1 MKNYKTI
8 SLLALLTL
16 GFASCTNFFEREPF
30 SQVGADTFFRSE
42 KDVVLYV
49 NGLLQKNMPGY
60 TTLTYG
66 DQYSDLMAVN
76 STSDF
81 LKTAWSAEKQTGW
94 ETSDWANIYNVNY
107 FLSRLYEAA
116 SAVGDD
122 ARMKHYEGVGRFWRA
137 WLYYSKVQTFG
148 PVPWY
153 DKPID
158 PEDEEALYKGRDSR
172 EFVMDKILEDL
183 NFAATH
189 CLSDKA
195 YVNNSQINRWVALAF
210 KARVCLYEGTYR
222 KYHTELGL
230 EASAGK
236 WLREA
241 VSACETLMNESPYS
255 LVHSPASLKTQYR
268 KLFTSQE
275 IDYQEVI
282 LANEFSEDL
291 LRFHSATWKFT
302 SGSYG
307 ARWSLSKAFVNTY
320 LMLDGSRFTDRTDYE
335 KTEFTE
341 EVKNRDYR
349 LMQSVITP
357 GYSKKVAGVD
367 TQKAPDFSLTLTDSF
382 YREVAFFFNGTYSY
396 KGRYTINGT
405 YRYEGTNNSTN
416 SLPVFRFAEV
426 LLNYAEAKAELGE
439 FGETEWNQTIKLLRE
454 RAGVNSKVPLAA
466 DPYLIDY
473 YANQTTDKWILEI
486 RRERAIEML
495 LENLRYEDLMRWK
508 LGNLLEKE
516 WTGIYIPEKE
526 KAYDL
531 NGDGINDVCVTDGK
545 PGTEKGV
552 FYIDLSK
559 GQYTLDKN
567 NCLIY
572 NETRMWADRKYLHP
586 IPKTACVINPALGQ
600 NDGWEE

>member
-42 KDVVLYV
+42 KDVMLYV

-222 KYHTELGL
+222 KYDTELGL

-367 TQKAPDFSLTLTDSF
+367 TQKAPDFSLTLTGYQVIKWTLDDD
-382 YREVAFFFNGTYSY
+382 
-396 KGRYTINGT
+396 
-405 YRYEGTNNSTN
+405 RYEGTNNSTN

>member
-367 TQKAPDFSLTLTDSF
+367 TQKAPDFSLTLTGYQVIKWTLDDD
-382 YREVAFFFNGTYSY
+382 
-396 KGRYTINGT
+396 
-405 YRYEGTNNSTN
+405 RYEGTNNSTN

-466 DPYLIDY
+466 DPYLLDY

>member
-307 ARWSLSKAFVNTY
+307 ARWSLSKTFVNTY

-367 TQKAPDFSLTLTDSF
+367 TQKAPDFSLTLTGYQVIKWTLDDD
-382 YREVAFFFNGTYSY
+382 
-396 KGRYTINGT
+396 
-405 YRYEGTNNSTN
+405 RYEGTNNSTN

>member
-367 TQKAPDFSLTLTDSF
+367 TQKAPDFSLTLTGYQVIKWTLDDD
-382 YREVAFFFNGTYSY
+382 
-396 KGRYTINGT
+396 
-405 YRYEGTNNSTN
+405 RYEGTNNSTN

-572 NETRMWADRKYLHP
+572 NETRMWADRKYLQP

>member
-122 ARMKHYEGVGRFWRA
+122 SKMKHYEGVGRFWRA

-172 EFVMDKILEDL
+172 EFVMDKVLEDL
-183 NFAATH
+183 NFATIH

-230 EASAGK
+230 ESSAEK

-367 TQKAPDFSLTLTDSF
+367 TQKAPDFSLTLTGYQIIKWTLDDD
-382 YREVAFFFNGTYSY
+382 
-396 KGRYTINGT
+396 
-405 YRYEGTNNSTN
+405 RYEGTNNSTN

-508 LGNLLEKE
+508 LGSLLEKE

>member
-241 VSACETLMNESPYS
+241 VSACETLMHESPYS

-367 TQKAPDFSLTLTDSF
+367 TQKAPDFSLTLTGYQVIKWTLDDD
-382 YREVAFFFNGTYSY
+382 
-396 KGRYTINGT
+396 
-405 YRYEGTNNSTN
+405 RYEGTNNSTN

>member
-1 MKNYKTI
+1 MKNRKII
-8 SLLALLTL
+8 SLLVLTSL
-16 GFASCTNFFEREPF
+16 GLASCADFFEREPF

-42 KDVVLYV
+42 KNVVLFV

-60 TTLTYG
+60 ATLTYG

-81 LKTAWSAEKQTGW
+81 LKTEWSPEKQTGW
-94 ETSDWANIYNVNY
+94 DVSDWSNIYNVNY
-107 FLSRLYEAA
+107 FLSRLPEAA
-116 SAVGDD
+116 SDVNND
-122 ARMKHYEGVGRFWRA
+122 AKMKHYEGVGRFWRA
-137 WLYYSKVQTFG
+137 WLYYTKVQTFG
-148 PVPWY
+148 AVPWY

-158 PEDEEALYKGRDSR
+158 PEDEKELYKGRDSR
-172 EFVMDKILEDL
+172 EFVMEKILEDL
-183 NFAATH
+183 NFAATY
-189 CLSDKA
+189 CLTDKA
-195 YVNNSQINRWVALAF
+195 YVNNSQINRWVVLAF

-230 EASAGK
+230 ESSAER

-255 LVHSPASLKTQYR
+255 LVHSPANLKTQWR
-268 KLFTSQE
+268 KLFTSE
-275 IDYQEVI
+275 EVDYQEI
-282 LANEFSEDL
+282 IFANEFSEEL

-320 LMLDGSRFTDRTDYE
+320 LMLDGSRFTDRSNYNQ
-335 KTEFTE
+335 TEFTE
-341 EVKNRDYR
+341 EVQNRDYR
-349 LMQSVITP
+349 LMQSIITP

-367 TQKAPDFSLTLTDSF
+367 TPTAPDFSLTLTGYQVIKWTLDDD
-382 YREVAFFFNGTYSY
+382 
-396 KGRYTINGT
+396 K
-405 YRYEGTNNSTN
+405 YEGTNNSIN

-439 FGETEWNQTIKLLRE
+439 FGEGEWNQTIKLLRE
-454 RAGVNSKVPLAA
+454 RAGVNGKAPLSA
-466 DPYLIDY
+466 DPYLIAY
-473 YANQTTDKWILEI
+473 YDNQTSDKWILEI
-486 RRERAIEML
+486 RRERAIELL

-508 LGNLLEKE
+508 LGKLLEKE
-516 WTGIYIPEKE
+516 WDGIYIPEKE

-552 FYIDLSK
+552 FYIDLTK
-559 GQYTLDKN
+559 GQYTLNAD
-567 NCLIY
+567 NCLVY

-586 IPKTACVINPALGQ
+586 IPKTAGIINPALGQ
-600 NDGWEE
+600 NEGWGE

>member
-367 TQKAPDFSLTLTDSF
+367 TQKAPDFSLTLTGYQVIKWTLDDD
-382 YREVAFFFNGTYSY
+382 
-396 KGRYTINGT
+396 
-405 YRYEGTNNSTN
+405 RYEGTNNSTN

-600 NDGWEE
+600 NDAWEECPSDG

>member
-122 ARMKHYEGVGRFWRA
+122 SKMKHYEGVGRFWRA

-172 EFVMDKILEDL
+172 EFVMDKVLEDL

-189 CLSDKA
+189 CLSDRA
-195 YVNNSQINRWVALAF
+195 YVNNSQINHWVALAF

-230 EASAGK
+230 ESSTEK

-367 TQKAPDFSLTLTDSF
+367 TQKAPDFSLTLTGYQIIKWTLDDD
-382 YREVAFFFNGTYSY
+382 
-396 KGRYTINGT
+396 
-405 YRYEGTNNSTN
+405 RYEGTNNSTN

-508 LGNLLEKE
+508 LGSLLEKE

>member
-122 ARMKHYEGVGRFWRA
+122 AKMKHYEGVGRFWRA

-172 EFVMDKILEDL
+172 EFVMDKVLEDL

-189 CLSDKA
+189 CLSDRA

-367 TQKAPDFSLTLTDSF
+367 TQKAPDFSLTLTGYQIIKWTLDDD
-382 YREVAFFFNGTYSY
+382 
-396 KGRYTINGT
+396 
-405 YRYEGTNNSTN
+405 RYEGTNNSTN

-508 LGNLLEKE
+508 LGSLLEKE

>member
-122 ARMKHYEGVGRFWRA
+122 SKMKHYEGVGRFWRA

-172 EFVMDKILEDL
+172 EFVMDKVLEDL
-183 NFAATH
+183 NFAATY
-189 CLSDKA
+189 CLSDRA

-230 EASAGK
+230 ESSAEK

-268 KLFTSQE
+268 KLFTSSE

-367 TQKAPDFSLTLTDSF
+367 TQKAPDFSLTLTGYQIIKWTLDDD
-382 YREVAFFFNGTYSY
+382 
-396 KGRYTINGT
+396 
-405 YRYEGTNNSTN
+405 RYEGTNNSTN

-508 LGNLLEKE
+508 LGSLLEKE

>member
-122 ARMKHYEGVGRFWRA
+122 AKMKHYEGMGRFWRA

-172 EFVMDKILEDL
+172 EFVMDKVLEDL

-189 CLSDKA
+189 CLSDRA

-230 EASAGK
+230 ESSAEK

-367 TQKAPDFSLTLTDSF
+367 TQKAPDFSLTLTGYQIIKWTLDDD
-382 YREVAFFFNGTYSY
+382 
-396 KGRYTINGT
+396 
-405 YRYEGTNNSTN
+405 RYEGTNNSTN

-508 LGNLLEKE
+508 LGSLLEKE

>member
-122 ARMKHYEGVGRFWRA
+122 ARMKHYKGVGRFWRA

-183 NFAATH
+183 NFATTH

-230 EASAGK
+230 ESSAEK

-367 TQKAPDFSLTLTDSF
+367 TQKAPDFSLTLTGYQVIKWTLDDD
-382 YREVAFFFNGTYSY
+382 
-396 KGRYTINGT
+396 
-405 YRYEGTNNSTN
+405 RYEGTNNSTN

-508 LGNLLEKE
+508 LGSLLEKE

>member
-122 ARMKHYEGVGRFWRA
+122 SKMKHYEGVGRFWRA

-183 NFAATH
+183 NFATTH

-230 EASAGK
+230 ESSAEK

-255 LVHSPASLKTQYR
+255 LVHSPASLKTQWR

-367 TQKAPDFSLTLTDSF
+367 TQKAPDFSLTLTGYQIIKWTLDDD
-382 YREVAFFFNGTYSY
+382 
-396 KGRYTINGT
+396 
-405 YRYEGTNNSTN
+405 RYEGTNNSTN

-508 LGNLLEKE
+508 LGSLLEKE

-586 IPKTACVINPALGQ
+586 IPKTAYVINPALGQ

>member
-367 TQKAPDFSLTLTDSF
+367 TQKAPDFSLTLTGYQVIKWTLDDD
-382 YREVAFFFNGTYSY
+382 
-396 KGRYTINGT
+396 
-405 YRYEGTNNSTN
+405 RYEGTNNSTN

-545 PGTEKGV
+545 PGTEKGLS
-552 FYIDLSK
+552 YIDLSK

>member
-367 TQKAPDFSLTLTDSF
+367 TQKAPDFSLTLTGYQVIKWTLDDD
-382 YREVAFFFNGTYSY
+382 
-396 KGRYTINGT
+396 
-405 YRYEGTNNSTN
+405 RYEGTNNSTN

>member
-122 ARMKHYEGVGRFWRA
+122 SKMKHYEGVGRFWRA

-172 EFVMDKILEDL
+172 EFVMDKVLEDL
-183 NFAATH
+183 NFATTH

-230 EASAGK
+230 ESSAEK

-255 LVHSPASLKTQYR
+255 LVHSPASLKTQWR

-367 TQKAPDFSLTLTDSF
+367 TQKAPDFSLTLTGYQIIKWTLDDD
-382 YREVAFFFNGTYSY
+382 
-396 KGRYTINGT
+396 
-405 YRYEGTNNSTN
+405 RYEGTNNSTN

-508 LGNLLEKE
+508 LGSLLEKE

>member
-107 FLSRLYEAA
+107 FLSRLDEAA

-367 TQKAPDFSLTLTDSF
+367 TQKAPDFSLTLTGYQVIKWTLDDD
-382 YREVAFFFNGTYSY
+382 
-396 KGRYTINGT
+396 
-405 YRYEGTNNSTN
+405 RYEGTNNSTN

>member
-122 ARMKHYEGVGRFWRA
+122 SRMKHYEGVGRFWRA
-137 WLYYSKVQTFG
+137 WLYYNKVQTFG

-367 TQKAPDFSLTLTDSF
+367 TQKAPDFSLTLTGYQVIKWTLDDD
-382 YREVAFFFNGTYSY
+382 
-396 KGRYTINGT
+396 
-405 YRYEGTNNSTN
+405 RYEGTNNSTN

>member
-122 ARMKHYEGVGRFWRA
+122 AKMKHYEGVGRFWRA

-172 EFVMDKILEDL
+172 EFVMDKVLEDL

-189 CLSDKA
+189 CLSDRA

-230 EASAGK
+230 ESSAGK

-367 TQKAPDFSLTLTDSF
+367 TQKAPDFSLTLTGYQIIKWTLDDD
-382 YREVAFFFNGTYSY
+382 
-396 KGRYTINGT
+396 
-405 YRYEGTNNSTN
+405 RYEGTNNSTN

-508 LGNLLEKE
+508 LGGLLEKE

>member
-1 MKNYKTI
+1 M
-8 SLLALLTL
+8 
-16 GFASCTNFFEREPF
+16 
-30 SQVGADTFFRSE
+30 GADTFFRSE

-367 TQKAPDFSLTLTDSF
+367 TQKAPDFSLTLTGYQVIKWTLDDD
-382 YREVAFFFNGTYSY
+382 
-396 KGRYTINGT
+396 
-405 YRYEGTNNSTN
+405 RYEGTNNSTN

>member
-282 LANEFSEDL
+282 LANEVSEDL

-367 TQKAPDFSLTLTDSF
+367 TQKAPDFSLTLTGYQVIKWTLDDD
-382 YREVAFFFNGTYSY
+382 
-396 KGRYTINGT
+396 
-405 YRYEGTNNSTN
+405 RYEGTNNSTN

>member
-137 WLYYSKVQTFG
+137 CLYYSKVQTFG

-367 TQKAPDFSLTLTDSF
+367 TQKAPDFSLTLTGYQVIKWTLDDD
-382 YREVAFFFNGTYSY
+382 
-396 KGRYTINGT
+396 
-405 YRYEGTNNSTN
+405 RYEGTNNSTN

>member
-367 TQKAPDFSLTLTDSF
+367 TQKAPDFSLTLTGYQVIKWTLDDD
-382 YREVAFFFNGTYSY
+382 
-396 KGRYTINGT
+396 
-405 YRYEGTNNSTN
+405 RYEGTNNSTN

-586 IPKTACVINPALGQ
+586 IPKMACVINPALGQ

>member
-367 TQKAPDFSLTLTDSF
+367 TQKAPDFSLTLTGYQVIKWTLDDD
-382 YREVAFFFNGTYSY
+382 
-396 KGRYTINGT
+396 
-405 YRYEGTNNSTN
+405 RYEGTNNSTN

-516 WTGIYIPEKE
+516 WTGIYIPEKA

>member
-122 ARMKHYEGVGRFWRA
+122 AKMKHYEGVGRFWRA

-172 EFVMDKILEDL
+172 EFVMDKVLEDL

-189 CLSDKA
+189 CLSDRA

-230 EASAGK
+230 ESSAGK

-367 TQKAPDFSLTLTDSF
+367 TQKAPDFSLTLTGYQIIKWTLDDD
-382 YREVAFFFNGTYSY
+382 
-396 KGRYTINGT
+396 
-405 YRYEGTNNSTN
+405 RYEGTNNSTN

-508 LGNLLEKE
+508 LGSLLEKE

>member
-107 FLSRLYEAA
+107 CLSRLYEAA

-367 TQKAPDFSLTLTDSF
+367 TQKAPDFSLTLTGYQVIKWTLDDD
-382 YREVAFFFNGTYSY
+382 
-396 KGRYTINGT
+396 
-405 YRYEGTNNSTN
+405 RYEGTNNSTN

>member
-122 ARMKHYEGVGRFWRA
+122 SKMKHYEGVGRFWRA

-172 EFVMDKILEDL
+172 EFVMDKVLEDL
-183 NFAATH
+183 NFATTH
-189 CLSDKA
+189 CLSDRA

-230 EASAGK
+230 ESSAEK

-367 TQKAPDFSLTLTDSF
+367 TQKAPDFSLTLTGYQIIKWTLDDD
-382 YREVAFFFNGTYSY
+382 
-396 KGRYTINGT
+396 
-405 YRYEGTNNSTN
+405 RYEGTNNSTN

-508 LGNLLEKE
+508 LGSLLEKE

>member
-183 NFAATH
+183 NFAATQ

-275 IDYQEVI
+275 IDYQEVS

-367 TQKAPDFSLTLTDSF
+367 TQKAPDFSLTLTGYQVIKWTLDDD
-382 YREVAFFFNGTYSY
+382 
-396 KGRYTINGT
+396 
-405 YRYEGTNNSTN
+405 RYEGTNNSTN

>member
-367 TQKAPDFSLTLTDSF
+367 TQKAPDFSLTLTGYQVIKWTLDDD
-382 YREVAFFFNGTYSY
+382 
-396 KGRYTINGT
+396 
-405 YRYEGTNNSTN
+405 RYEGTNNSTN

-545 PGTEKGV
+545 PGMEKGV

>member
-282 LANEFSEDL
+282 LANEFSKDL

-367 TQKAPDFSLTLTDSF
+367 TQKAPDFSLTLTGYQVIKWTLDDD
-382 YREVAFFFNGTYSY
+382 
-396 KGRYTINGT
+396 
-405 YRYEGTNNSTN
+405 RYEGTNNSTN

>member
-1 MKNYKTI
+1 MKNRKII
-8 SLLALLTL
+8 SLLVLTSL
-16 GFASCTNFFEREPF
+16 GLASCADFFEREPF

-42 KDVVLYV
+42 KNVVLFV

-60 TTLTYG
+60 ATLTYG

-81 LKTAWSAEKQTGW
+81 LKTEWSPEKQTGW
-94 ETSDWANIYNVNY
+94 DVSDWSNIYNVNY
-107 FLSRLYEAA
+107 FLSRLPEAA
-116 SAVGDD
+116 SDVNND
-122 ARMKHYEGVGRFWRA
+122 AKMKHYEGVGRFWRA
-137 WLYYSKVQTFG
+137 WLYYTKVQTFG
-148 PVPWY
+148 AVPWY

-158 PEDEEALYKGRDSR
+158 PEDEKELYKGRDSR
-172 EFVMDKILEDL
+172 EFVMGKILEDL
-183 NFAATH
+183 NFASTY
-189 CLSDKA
+189 CLTDKA
-195 YVNNSQINRWVALAF
+195 YVNNSQINRWVVLAF

-230 EASAGK
+230 ESSAER

-255 LVHSPASLKTQYR
+255 LVHSPANLKTQWR
-268 KLFTSQE
+268 KLFTSE
-275 IDYQEVI
+275 EVDYQEI
-282 LANEFSEDL
+282 IFANEFSEEL

-320 LMLDGSRFTDRTDYE
+320 LMLDGSRFTDRSNYNQ
-335 KTEFTE
+335 TEFTE
-341 EVKNRDYR
+341 EVQNRDYR
-349 LMQSVITP
+349 LMQSIITP

-367 TQKAPDFSLTLTDSF
+367 TPTAPDFSLTLTGYQVIKWTLDDD
-382 YREVAFFFNGTYSY
+382 
-396 KGRYTINGT
+396 K
-405 YRYEGTNNSTN
+405 YEGTNNSIN
-416 SLPVFRFAEV
+416 SLSVFRFAEV

-439 FGETEWNQTIKLLRE
+439 FGEGEWNQTIKLLRE
-454 RAGVNSKVPLAA
+454 RAGVNGKAPLSA
-466 DPYLIDY
+466 DPYLIAY
-473 YANQTTDKWILEI
+473 YDNQTTDKWILEI
-486 RRERAIEML
+486 RRERAIELL

-508 LGNLLEKE
+508 LGKLLEKE
-516 WTGIYIPEKE
+516 WDGIYIPEKE

-552 FYIDLSK
+552 FYIDLTK
-559 GQYTLDKN
+559 GQYTLNAD
-567 NCLIY
+567 NCLVY

-586 IPKTACVINPALGQ
+586 IPKTAGIINPALGQ
-600 NDGWEE
+600 NEGWGE

>member
-195 YVNNSQINRWVALAF
+195 YVSNSQINRWVALAF

-367 TQKAPDFSLTLTDSF
+367 TQKAPDFSLTLTGYQVIKWTLDDD
-382 YREVAFFFNGTYSY
+382 
-396 KGRYTINGT
+396 
-405 YRYEGTNNSTN
+405 RYEGTNNSTN

>member
-8 SLLALLTL
+8 SLLALLAL

-60 TTLTYG
+60 ARLTYG

-122 ARMKHYEGVGRFWRA
+122 AKMKHYEGVGRFWRA

-172 EFVMDKILEDL
+172 EFVMDKVLEDL

-230 EASAGK
+230 ESSAEK

-341 EVKNRDYR
+341 EVRNRDYR

-367 TQKAPDFSLTLTDSF
+367 TQKAPDFSLTLTGYQIIKWTLDDD
-382 YREVAFFFNGTYSY
+382 
-396 KGRYTINGT
+396 
-405 YRYEGTNNSTN
+405 RYEGTNNSTN

-495 LENLRYEDLMRWK
+495 LEGLRYEDLMRWK
-508 LGNLLEKE
+508 LGSLLEKE

-586 IPKTACVINPALGQ
+586 IPKTAWVINPALGQ

>member
-1 MKNYKTI
+1 MKNRKII
-8 SLLALLTL
+8 SLLVLTSL
-16 GFASCTNFFEREPF
+16 GLASCADFFEREPF

-42 KDVVLYV
+42 KNVVLFV

-60 TTLTYG
+60 ATLTYG

-81 LKTAWSAEKQTGW
+81 LKTEWSPEKQTGW
-94 ETSDWANIYNVNY
+94 DVSDWSNIYNVNY
-107 FLSRLYEAA
+107 FLSRLPEAA
-116 SAVGDD
+116 SDVNNDVK
-122 ARMKHYEGVGRFWRA
+122 MKHYEGVGRFWRA
-137 WLYYSKVQTFG
+137 WLYYTKVQTFG
-148 PVPWY
+148 AVPWY

-158 PEDEEALYKGRDSR
+158 PEDEKELYKGRDSR
-172 EFVMDKILEDL
+172 EFVMEKILEDL
-183 NFAATH
+183 NFAATY
-189 CLSDKA
+189 CLTDKA
-195 YVNNSQINRWVALAF
+195 YVNNSQINRWVVLAF

-230 EASAGK
+230 ESSAER

-255 LVHSPASLKTQYR
+255 LVHSPANLKTQWR
-268 KLFTSQE
+268 KLFTSE
-275 IDYQEVI
+275 EVDYQEI
-282 LANEFSEDL
+282 IFANEFSEEL

-320 LMLDGSRFTDRTDYE
+320 LMLDGSRFTDRSNYNQ
-335 KTEFTE
+335 TEFTE
-341 EVKNRDYR
+341 EVQNRDYR
-349 LMQSVITP
+349 LMQSIITP

-367 TQKAPDFSLTLTDSF
+367 TPTAPDFSLTLTGYQVIKWTLDDD
-382 YREVAFFFNGTYSY
+382 
-396 KGRYTINGT
+396 K
-405 YRYEGTNNSTN
+405 YEGTNNSIN
-416 SLPVFRFAEV
+416 SLSVFRFAEV

-439 FGETEWNQTIKLLRE
+439 FGEAEWNQTIKLLRE
-454 RAGVNSKVPLAA
+454 RAGVNGKAPLSA
-466 DPYLIDY
+466 DPYLIANYD
-473 YANQTTDKWILEI
+473 NQTSDKWILEI
-486 RRERAIEML
+486 RRERAIELL

-508 LGNLLEKE
+508 LGKLLEKE
-516 WTGIYIPEKE
+516 WDGIYIPEKE

-552 FYIDLSK
+552 FYIDLTK
-559 GQYTLDKN
+559 GQYTLNAD
-567 NCLIY
+567 NCLVY

-586 IPKTACVINPALGQ
+586 IPKTAGIINPALGQ
-600 NDGWEE
+600 NEGWGE

>member
-122 ARMKHYEGVGRFWRA
+122 SKMKHYEGVGRFWRA

-172 EFVMDKILEDL
+172 EFVMDKVLEDL
-183 NFAATH
+183 NFATTH

-367 TQKAPDFSLTLTDSF
+367 TQKAPDFSLTLTGYQIIKWTLDDD
-382 YREVAFFFNGTYSY
+382 
-396 KGRYTINGT
+396 
-405 YRYEGTNNSTN
+405 RYEGTNNSTN

-508 LGNLLEKE
+508 LGSLLEKE